1 MSAPFL
7 PETGVVDEFITA
19 PDQYSP
25 FAVIEGINYF
35 VKGGGIYA
43 RSEAGVFSYWKGSG
57 ISGRVFVKM
66 SDDLVVEFGG
76 GAGPDYLHEI
86 RLGAFSR
93 TQRGPFVVDG
103 YNLYP
108 QCGMNIDGAN
118 LLCAGRDF
126 FGNRKRL
133 YSINTNTWATTYITA
148 SPEIDG
154 NAVGIINNGRI
165 HVVTQYS
172 GLHVLNPD
180 YSQNAYIEPT
190 WYYSNYTI
198 HGSFVSRSRIYLPF
212 YAGNPSPYIGWW
224 WRDVTSGDIGYYSAS
239 EFPAASSGTTIVDT
253 SSGVGFYGSGTK
265 YIRFTPA
272 TILFQAEAHETTHAL
287 ALEWTEAADGTPVA
301 YDDGAAYD
309 YIESTIT
316 ARMTPDE
323 LTALETAWQSSTK
336 LYTITST
343 GYLLGPLIDMSA
355 GVEVRLMSYQV
366 DQSAD
371 SSMTLYDVTIGV
383 HYGPLSA
390 PSTGSLAV
398 VQSRGRPYH
407 LVAPGAASW
416 ITEGGTSDVNA
427 YGRASERSC
436 TWYTHSLTTAQAADV
451 VNALR
456 TLRGSSTT
464 WTAGGVAT
472 PWGPGESGTATVW
485 IPEWSVHRE
494 SNLLWGVQMELVRN
508 G

>member
-1 MSAPFL
+1 M
-7 PETGVVDEFITA
+7 GTA
-19 PDQYSP
+19 
-25 FAVIEGINYF
+25 
-35 VKGGGIYA
+35 
-43 RSEAGVFSYWKGSG
+43 
-57 ISGRVFVKM
+57 
-66 SDDLVVEFGG
+66 
-76 GAGPDYLHEI
+76 
-86 RLGAFSR
+86 
-93 TQRGPFVVDG
+93 
-103 YNLYP
+103 
-108 QCGMNIDGAN
+108 
-118 LLCAGRDF
+118 
-126 FGNRKRL
+126 
-133 YSINTNTWATTYITA
+133 
-148 SPEIDG
+148 
-154 NAVGIINNGRI
+154 
-165 HVVTQYS
+165 
-172 GLHVLNPD
+172 
-180 YSQNAYIEPT
+180 
-190 WYYSNYTI
+190 TI
-198 HGSFVSRSRIYLPF
+198 HGTSYQTAIMPDGKEWMTENIRMESLTKAAPNNNPANVADYGWLYPLGALEYLGMFAGDGWRVPSPADWDALSAALGGAAVAGGKLKEAGTTHWTAPNTGATDAF
-212 YAGNPSPYIGWW
+212 GFHARAAGNRYQSTYGEFGTAAIFWCAWNGPSTRTRYLLNAND
-224 WRDVTSGDIGYYSAS
+224 DVGSWSIPGELNADDYYFSVRMVRGVDPPPPADI
-239 EFPAASSGTTIVDT
+239 V
-253 SSGVGFYGSGTK
+253 
-265 YIRFTPA
+265 
-272 TILFQAEAHETTHAL
+272 AEAHETTHAL

-301 YDDGAAYD
+301 YDDGSAYD

-316 ARMTPDE
+316 VRMTPDE

-336 LYTITST
+336 LYTIYST

-371 SSMTLYDVTIGV
+371 SAMTLYDVTIGV

-390 PSTGSLAV
+390 PSAGSLAV

-407 LVAPGAASW
+407 SVAPGAASW
-416 ITEGGTSDVNA
+416 ITEGGSSDVNA

>member
-1 MSAPFL
+1 M
-7 PETGVVDEFITA
+7 
-19 PDQYSP
+19 
-25 FAVIEGINYF
+25 
-35 VKGGGIYA
+35 
-43 RSEAGVFSYWKGSG
+43 
-57 ISGRVFVKM
+57 
-66 SDDLVVEFGG
+66 
-76 GAGPDYLHEI
+76 
-86 RLGAFSR
+86 
-93 TQRGPFVVDG
+93 
-103 YNLYP
+103 
-108 QCGMNIDGAN
+108 
-118 LLCAGRDF
+118 
-126 FGNRKRL
+126 
-133 YSINTNTWATTYITA
+133 
-148 SPEIDG
+148 
-154 NAVGIINNGRI
+154 
-165 HVVTQYS
+165 
-172 GLHVLNPD
+172 
-180 YSQNAYIEPT
+180 
-190 WYYSNYTI
+190 
-198 HGSFVSRSRIYLPF
+198 
-212 YAGNPSPYIGWW
+212 
-224 WRDVTSGDIGYYSAS
+224 
-239 EFPAASSGTTIVDT
+239 GT
-253 SSGVGFYGSGTK
+253 
-265 YIRFTPA
+265 A
-272 TILFQAEAHETTHAL
+272 TILGTEYQTVVMPDGKEWMAANLAWTGAGQWWDNGASDDGDGRYYDLYAGSFTRQTINSALLADGGGWRLPTADESSALHSAIVAIVGAGNEGGALKSLTGWDSPNTGATDQFGFGLQAAGRKYAYSWEYKTTRTWLMLDESEYAMAFKNDWGNYYPASNEGTIYEYLVSVRLVRDYAPPSDIVAESHENAHVL

-323 LTALETAWQSSTK
+323 LTALETAWQSSSK
-336 LYTITST
+336 LYTIYST
-343 GYLLGPLIDMSA
+343 GYLLGPLVDMSA

-371 SSMTLYDVTIGV
+371 SAMTLYDVTIGV

-390 PSTGSLAV
+390 PSAGSLAV

-407 LVAPGAASW
+407 SVAPGAASW

-472 PWGPGESGTATVW
+472 PWGPSESGTATVW

>member
-1 MSAPFL
+1 M
-7 PETGVVDEFITA
+7 
-19 PDQYSP
+19 
-25 FAVIEGINYF
+25 
-35 VKGGGIYA
+35 
-43 RSEAGVFSYWKGSG
+43 
-57 ISGRVFVKM
+57 
-66 SDDLVVEFGG
+66 
-76 GAGPDYLHEI
+76 
-86 RLGAFSR
+86 
-93 TQRGPFVVDG
+93 
-103 YNLYP
+103 
-108 QCGMNIDGAN
+108 
-118 LLCAGRDF
+118 
-126 FGNRKRL
+126 
-133 YSINTNTWATTYITA
+133 
-148 SPEIDG
+148 
-154 NAVGIINNGRI
+154 
-165 HVVTQYS
+165 
-172 GLHVLNPD
+172 
-180 YSQNAYIEPT
+180 
-190 WYYSNYTI
+190 
-198 HGSFVSRSRIYLPF
+198 
-212 YAGNPSPYIGWW
+212 
-224 WRDVTSGDIGYYSAS
+224 
-239 EFPAASSGTTIVDT
+239 GT
-253 SSGVGFYGSGTK
+253 
-265 YIRFTPA
+265 A
-272 TILFQAEAHETTHAL
+272 TILGDTYTTAVMPDGREWLETNFRHAATPGFEVDNNAGNRAEWGRLYRYSDIMAATLPDGWRVPTRSDWVDLIGAVGAEVDPFIWIHLKSGGLTYWNNDAGYDSYGFAARGTGYCNTAPVFAAFRAATYFGVADPVPGEKQILVLSTTVASASWNNDDGDAYGFSYRLVREYVPPPITATIYAEAHETTHAL

-316 ARMTPDE
+316 ARLTPSE
-323 LTALETAWQSSTK
+323 LATLESAWQSSTK
-336 LYTITST
+336 LYTIIST

-371 SSMTLYDVTIGV
+371 SAMTLYDVTIGV

-390 PSTGSLAV
+390 PSAGSLAV

-407 LVAPGAASW
+407 SVAPGAASW

-451 VNALR
+451 INALR

-472 PWGPGESGTATVW
+472 PWGPGEFGTATVW

>member
-1 MSAPFL
+1 MGTATIFGDIYTTAIMPDGKEWLAQNLRTSLAPNKAPNGNEANAAVYGRLYQNDIATALTYPDGWRVPTQAEWDDLIVACGGAATSGGKLKSTGTAYWQAPNTSA
-7 PETGVVDEFITA
+7 TDEFGFTA
-19 PDQYSP
+19 LP
-25 FAVIEGINYF
+25 A
-35 VKGGGIYA
+35 
-43 RSEAGVFSYWKGSG
+43 GSG
-57 ISGRVFVKM
+57 YRALFF
-66 SDDLVVEFGG
+66 EFGQYANFWTAWAMSVG
-76 GAGPDYLHEI
+76 LETRYL
-86 RLGAFSR
+86 SYN
-93 TQRGPFVVDG
+93 TTDVVSYD
-103 YNLYP
+103 
-108 QCGMNIDGAN
+108 
-118 LLCAGRDF
+118 
-126 FGNRKRL
+126 
-133 YSINTNTWATTYITA
+133 
-148 SPEIDG
+148 
-154 NAVGIINNGRI
+154 
-165 HVVTQYS
+165 
-172 GLHVLNPD
+172 
-180 YSQNAYIEPT
+180 
-190 WYYSNYTI
+190 
-198 HGSFVSRSRIYLPF
+198 LPG
-212 YAGNPSPYIGWW
+212 GNPP
-224 WRDVTSGDIGYYSAS
+224 GDYWYSVRLVREYVPPPPPS
-239 EFPAASSGTTIVDT
+239 QIP
-253 SSGVGFYGSGTK
+253 
-265 YIRFTPA
+265 
-272 TILFQAEAHETTHAL
+272 AEAHETTHAL

-316 ARMTPDE
+316 ARMTPAE

-336 LYTITST
+336 LYTIYST

-390 PSTGSLAV
+390 PSAGSLAV

-407 LVAPGAASW
+407 SVAPGAASW

-472 PWGPGESGTATVW
+472 PWGPSESGTATVW

>member
-1 MSAPFL
+1 MGTATILGDTYTTVVMPDGKEWLASNFRSTTVTGYEVNNDAGNRVAYGRLYRLSDILAATL
-7 PETGVVDEFITA
+7 PDG
-19 PDQYSP
+19 
-25 FAVIEGINYF
+25 
-35 VKGGGIYA
+35 
-43 RSEAGVFSYWKGSG
+43 W
-57 ISGRVFVKM
+57 RVQTIA
-66 SDDLVVEFGG
+66 D
-76 GAGPDYLHEI
+76 
-86 RLGAFSR
+86 
-93 TQRGPFVVDG
+93 VDG
-103 YNLYP
+103 L
-108 QCGMNIDGAN
+108 IA
-118 LLCAGRDF
+118 AV
-126 FGNRKRL
+126 
-133 YSINTNTWATTYITA
+133 TA
-148 SPEIDG
+148 DV
-154 NAVGIINNGRI
+154 A
-165 HVVTQYS
+165 
-172 GLHVLNPD
+172 
-180 YSQNAYIEPT
+180 
-190 WYYSNYTI
+190 
-198 HGSFVSRSRIYLPF
+198 
-212 YAGNPSPYIGWW
+212 PS
-224 WRDVTSGDIGYYSAS
+224 
-239 EFPAASSGTTIVDT
+239 TTIVGALKSAGTAYWDQDFGSDLYGFGFNGAGWKDAAYPNWYNFRQHGYFAVSDPTASKIQYRVT
-253 SSGVGFYGSGTK
+253 SSTTGAGEWYNTDSNTYAFSYRLVRDY
-265 YIRFTPA
+265 TPP
-272 TILFQAEAHETTHAL
+272 TDIPAEAHETTHAL

-336 LYTITST
+336 LYTIYST

-355 GVEVRLMSYQV
+355 GVEVRLMYYQV

-371 SSMTLYDVTIGV
+371 SAMTLYDVTIGV

-390 PSTGSLAV
+390 PSAGSLAV

-407 LVAPGAASW
+407 SVAPGAASW

-472 PWGPGESGTATVW
+472 PWGPSESGTATVW

>member
-1 MSAPFL
+1 MGTSTILGDTYQTVIMPDGNEWLAENYRAIGLVGRGAWGGDGTSNDGDGRYFYRGAANDEVAAL
-7 PETGVVDEFITA
+7 PDGWRLPTLAEWRALQTALGGASVAGGPIKTAGTTYWNSPNTGATNSTGFSLRGAGYYQVLGDSWTGKKNSGFYWASDLESDGLGNFFCFAYCTSTSEALLIGATAA
-19 PDQYSP
+19 PDLFRFPMRLMRTYTP
-25 FAVIEGINYF
+25 PPIN
-35 VKGGGIYA
+35 
-43 RSEAGVFSYWKGSG
+43 
-57 ISGRVFVKM
+57 
-66 SDDLVVEFGG
+66 
-76 GAGPDYLHEI
+76 
-86 RLGAFSR
+86 
-93 TQRGPFVVDG
+93 
-103 YNLYP
+103 
-108 QCGMNIDGAN
+108 
-118 LLCAGRDF
+118 
-126 FGNRKRL
+126 
-133 YSINTNTWATTYITA
+133 
-148 SPEIDG
+148 
-154 NAVGIINNGRI
+154 
-165 HVVTQYS
+165 
-172 GLHVLNPD
+172 
-180 YSQNAYIEPT
+180 
-190 WYYSNYTI
+190 
-198 HGSFVSRSRIYLPF
+198 
-212 YAGNPSPYIGWW
+212 
-224 WRDVTSGDIGYYSAS
+224 
-239 EFPAASSGTTIVDT
+239 
-253 SSGVGFYGSGTK
+253 
-265 YIRFTPA
+265 
-272 TILFQAEAHETTHAL
+272 AEAHETTHAL

-301 YDDGAAYD
+301 YDDGSAYD

-336 LYTITST
+336 LYTIYST

-371 SSMTLYDVTIGV
+371 SAMTLYDVTIGV

-390 PSTGSLAV
+390 PSAGSLAV
-398 VQSRGRPYH
+398 VQTRGRPYH
-407 LVAPGAASW
+407 SVAPGAASW

>member
-1 MSAPFL
+1 MGTATILGTVYPTVVMPDGKEWMAENLKYDAF
-7 PETGVVDEFITA
+7 GVWFSGAGSDNGFGR
-19 PDQYSP
+19 Y
-25 FAVIEGINYF
+25 YL
-35 VKGGGIYA
+35 
-43 RSEAGVFSYWKGSG
+43 RSEVDTIAALLADGWHVPTLAEWQAL
-57 ISGRVFVKM
+57 ISAA
-66 SDDLVVEFGG
+66 
-76 GAGPDYLHEI
+76 GAGAGNAFALTGALPNWKYSTGTNTAGFAALAAGY
-86 RLGAFSR
+86 RQFGSWNGYASNPGAF
-93 TQRGPFVVDG
+93 
-103 YNLYP
+103 
-108 QCGMNIDGAN
+108 AN
-118 LLCAGRDF
+118 NPALLFWLSDM
-126 FGNRKRL
+126 
-133 YSINTNTWATTYITA
+133 
-148 SPEIDG
+148 
-154 NAVGIINNGRI
+154 
-165 HVVTQYS
+165 S
-172 GLHVLNPD
+172 GGDTRYGQVLESLVAP
-180 YSQNAYIEPT
+180 YAKGLG
-190 WYYSNYTI
+190 
-198 HGSFVSRSRIYLPF
+198 HGTL
-212 YAGNPSPYIGWW
+212 N
-224 WRDVTSGDIGYYSAS
+224 TSGDKVLSMRLVRDYVAP
-239 EFPAASSGTTIVDT
+239 EPLA
-253 SSGVGFYGSGTK
+253 
-265 YIRFTPA
+265 
-272 TILFQAEAHETTHAL
+272 AEAHETTHAM

-301 YDDGAAYD
+301 YDDGSAYD

-316 ARMTPDE
+316 ARMTPAE
-323 LTALETAWQSSTK
+323 LTALETAWQSPTK
-336 LYTITST
+336 LYTIYST

-390 PSTGSLAV
+390 PSAGSLAV

-407 LVAPGAASW
+407 SVAPGAASW

-472 PWGPGESGTATVW
+472 PWGPSESGTATVW

>member
-1 MSAPFL
+1 MGTSTIL
-7 PETGVVDEFITA
+7 GSTYQTIRA
-19 PDQYSP
+19 PDGREWIKKNLQWD
-25 FAVIEGINYF
+25 G
-35 VKGGGIYA
+35 
-43 RSEAGVFSYWKGSG
+43 AGVDYNNDPANRP
-57 ISGRVFVKM
+57 I
-66 SDDLVVEFGG
+66 FG
-76 GAGPDYLHEI
+76 
-86 RLGAFSR
+86 
-93 TQRGPFVVDG
+93 
-103 YNLYP
+103 
-108 QCGMNIDGAN
+108 
-118 LLCAGRDF
+118 
-126 FGNRKRL
+126 RL
-133 YSINTNTWATTYITA
+133 YTHAEMLALVLHDGWRVATLADWQGLST
-148 SPEIDG
+148 SLGG
-154 NAVGIINNGRI
+154 NAVAGGKLKSLGTTYWTTPNTGATDEIGFDLRGAGYYKSDDGFPWYQLRDTGAYWIGASI
-165 HVVTQYS
+165 LS
-172 GLHVLNPD
+172 LNPSD
-180 YSQNAYIEPT
+180 KSQVYFRYNTAALEFYDISEATRHFSIRLVRDP
-190 WYYSNYTI
+190 W
-198 HGSFVSRSRIYLPF
+198 PF
-212 YAGNPSPYIGWW
+212 P
-224 WRDVTSGDIGYYSAS
+224 
-239 EFPAASSGTTIVDT
+239 
-253 SSGVGFYGSGTK
+253 
-265 YIRFTPA
+265 
-272 TILFQAEAHETTHAL
+272 AEAHETTHAL

-301 YDDGAAYD
+301 YDDGASYD

-316 ARMTPDE
+316 VRMTPDE

-336 LYTITST
+336 LYTIYST

-371 SSMTLYDVTIGV
+371 SAMTLYDVTIGV

-390 PSTGSLAV
+390 PSAGSLAV
-398 VQSRGRPYH
+398 VQTRGRPYH
-407 LVAPGAASW
+407 SVAPGAASW

>member
-1 MSAPFL
+1 M
-7 PETGVVDEFITA
+7 
-19 PDQYSP
+19 
-25 FAVIEGINYF
+25 
-35 VKGGGIYA
+35 
-43 RSEAGVFSYWKGSG
+43 
-57 ISGRVFVKM
+57 
-66 SDDLVVEFGG
+66 
-76 GAGPDYLHEI
+76 
-86 RLGAFSR
+86 
-93 TQRGPFVVDG
+93 
-103 YNLYP
+103 
-108 QCGMNIDGAN
+108 
-118 LLCAGRDF
+118 
-126 FGNRKRL
+126 
-133 YSINTNTWATTYITA
+133 
-148 SPEIDG
+148 
-154 NAVGIINNGRI
+154 
-165 HVVTQYS
+165 
-172 GLHVLNPD
+172 
-180 YSQNAYIEPT
+180 
-190 WYYSNYTI
+190 
-198 HGSFVSRSRIYLPF
+198 
-212 YAGNPSPYIGWW
+212 
-224 WRDVTSGDIGYYSAS
+224 
-239 EFPAASSGTTIVDT
+239 GT
-253 SSGVGFYGSGTK
+253 
-265 YIRFTPA
+265 A
-272 TILFQAEAHETTHAL
+272 TILGDTYQTVAMPDGKEWIAENLAWSGAGQANTNPAFGRLYTWAEAMALSTGDGWRLPTLPELRSMYSACDYTTGDFAVYAGAGALKTTTAGFWFPPNDGAADAFGFYALAGGYWFFGYAGQGYYGGFWTSTEVDAVSAYTSSHLYNSVDAGIAANTKAHSWSVRLVRDYTPPADINAEAHETTHAL

-323 LTALETAWQSSTK
+323 LAALETAWQSSTK
-336 LYTITST
+336 LYTIYST

-355 GVEVRLMSYQV
+355 GVEVRLMSYQE

-371 SSMTLYDVTIGV
+371 SAMTLYDVTIGV

-390 PSTGSLAV
+390 PSAGSLAV

-407 LVAPGAASW
+407 SVAPGAASW

-456 TLRGSSTT
+456 TIRGSSTT

-485 IPEWSVHRE
+485 IPEWSIHRE